1 MAKKIGFVVGTPIGS
16 ERIEGYEEFK
26 KFYLEKDGKTE
37 TFFIEAKGTQEF
49 MTTEDKL
56 PQSFNS
62 VDEAKR
68 NVSVIDV
75 IIKAELNFDGTLIC
89 LLERV

>member
-1 MAKKIGFVVGTPIGS
+1 MAKKIGFVVGTPIDG

-37 TFFIEAKGTQEF
+37 KFFLEAKGTREF

-56 PQSFNS
+56 PQSFTS

-68 NVSVIDV
+68 VVSVLDV
-75 IIKAELNFDGTLIC
+75 IIKAELNFDGSLVR